1 MGTSGKTGLML
12 NVQTISESNWLLGN
26 QDLGAAGESPK
37 SFGLLSEIFSMQIF
51 SFLSLEK

>member
-1 MGTSGKTGLML
+1 MGSSGKTGLML
-12 NVQTISESNWLLGN
+12 NVQTISGSNLLLGN
-26 QDLGAAGESPK
+26 QDLGATGEISK